1 MVNRAGPL
9 WGVGLPVS
17 KTLVLTLPPMITAQ
31 TPIDSDPVHQMLSTR
46 ALHVLM
52 IGQAIPTVGD
62 LAAVD
67 RATAAK
73 WRQCGSVTLA
83 EFDRLLRSAGLWWGG
98 QHSGDIE
105 AVRARLKELEEA
117 NAVLRAMLAPNTL
130 AAFDRYTQLV
140 KEYAQ

>member
-1 MVNRAGPL
+1 
-9 WGVGLPVS
+9 
-17 KTLVLTLPPMITAQ
+17 MITAQ

-52 IGQAIPTVGD
+52 LVADIKTVGE

-67 RATAAK
+67 RATAGK
-73 WRQCGSVTLA
+73 WRSCGAVTLA

-117 NAVLRAMLAPNTL
+117 NAVLRSMLSPDTL
-130 AAFDRYTQLV
+130 ASFDRYTQLI
-140 KEYAQ
+140 KEAHG

>member
-1 MVNRAGPL
+1 
-9 WGVGLPVS
+9 
-17 KTLVLTLPPMITAQ
+17 MITAQ
-31 TPIDSDPVHQMLSTR
+31 TGIVSEPVAQMLSTR
-46 ALHVLM
+46 AYNVLTL
-52 IGQAIPTVGD
+52 GQGLATVGE
-62 LAAVD
+62 LAAFD
-67 RATAAK
+67 RAAVAK
-73 WRQCGSVTLA
+73 WKQCGAVTLA

>member
-1 MVNRAGPL
+1 
-9 WGVGLPVS
+9 
-17 KTLVLTLPPMITAQ
+17 MITAQ
-31 TPIDSDPVHQMLSTR
+31 TSIDSDPVMQMLSTR
-46 ALHVLM
+46 AMHVLM
-52 IGQAIPTVGD
+52 LVADIKTVGE

-67 RATAAK
+67 RATAGK
-73 WRQCGSVTLA
+73 WRSCGAVTLA

-98 QHSGDIE
+98 QHNGDIE